1 MINDKTIEPELQ
13 MLMNQTGKQ
22 PSPIPYIN
30 EYKSV
35 MDVAAMQSLGFE
47 RFCTRMRK
55 RQKQSDTEYKIAVKK
70 TLRN

>member
-55 RQKQSDTEYKIAVKK
+55 R
-70 TLRN
+70 